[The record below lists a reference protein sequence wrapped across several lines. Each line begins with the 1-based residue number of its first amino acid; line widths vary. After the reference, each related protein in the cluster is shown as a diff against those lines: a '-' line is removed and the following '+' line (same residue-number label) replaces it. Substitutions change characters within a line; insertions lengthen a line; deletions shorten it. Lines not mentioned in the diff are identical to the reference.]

1 MPQVAST
8 LSSDVKYTLWRP
20 KSKDAPGGVNT
31 VQAQVV
37 IHGGH
42 GVAVRHDH
50 GGLITPQGVLTS
62 VTTDQL
68 ELLHSNEIFQTHLKN
83 GFIRII
89 ESDRK
94 VASETVAKDLEGTE
108 PSSPLTDTDFKE
120 GGRAEAPKEMKL
132 SLGKG
137 KSK

>member
-8 LSSDVKYTLWRP
+8 LSSDMKYTLWRP
-20 KSKDAPGGVNT
+20 KTKDAPGGVNT

-42 GVAVRHDH
+42 GVAIRHDH
-50 GGLITPQGVLTS
+50 GGLVTPQGVLTS
-62 VTTDQL
+62 VTNDQL
-68 ELLHSNEIFQTHLKN
+68 DLLKGNEIFQTHLRN

-89 ESDRK
+89 ETDRK
-94 VASETVAKDLEGTE
+94 VESEKAAKDLEATE
-108 PSSPLTDTDFKE
+108 PSSPLTNADFKE

-132 SLGKG
+132 TLGKG